1 MFQAL
6 GAKQV
11 FLTTRCNFPSLWNLP
26 RGGVWPAELE
36 KGKQILLSMPRN
48 NLGQEEQTR
57 DRILQ
62 TCYPNFS
69 PVLHPLGTKGGRIH
83 ALSSTICLSPS
94 KILTVPAFPCFL
106 ESSRSQ
112 SLLGRSPSKGWTFTP
127 GSAGSAAH
135 GTERCGLPP
144 LSQDQLGLCE
154 YYCPM
159 LLCSVPLMLS
169 QVFNHP
175 WAKQTSPWL
184 LLSQLR
190 GVAPGD

>member
-69 PVLHPLGTKGGRIH
+69 PGQPCASSPGNEGRED
-83 ALSSTICLSPS
+83 TRS
-94 KILTVPAFPCFL
+94 KQHHLFI
-106 ESSRSQ
+106 SQ
-112 SLLGRSPSKGWTFTP
+112 QNPDCTSFSLLP
-127 GSAGSAAH
+127 GKQQIPVSAG
-135 GTERCGLPP
+135 EK
-144 LSQDQLGLCE
+144 SQQRVDIHSWISR
-154 YYCPM
+154 
-159 LLCSVPLMLS
+159 LCSPWDRTVWAATS
-169 QVFNHP
+169 QPRPAWPV
-175 WAKQTSPWL
+175 
-184 LLSQLR
+184 
-190 GVAPGD
+190 